1 MPSEPQGGR
10 TPSSNMRGVMKQVDL
25 LLDYYENKH
34 IERTNK
40 PSGINRIRE
49 KWNVKEMLESIGAS
63 RARDVINQFFSTKRS
78 RYDITLMLYNYDSLL
93 QMHELQER
101 DRDRRI
107 ELAKQTK
114 ERVERLKNESR
125 G

>member
-78 RYDITLMLYNYDSLL
+78 RYDITWMLYNYDSLL

>member
-49 KWNVKEMLESIGAS
+49 KWNVKEMLESISAS

-78 RYDITLMLYNYDSLL
+78 RYDITWMLYNYDSLL

>member
-1 MPSEPQGGR
+1 
-10 TPSSNMRGVMKQVDL
+10 MRGVMKQVDL

-78 RYDITLMLYNYDSLL
+78 RYDITWMLYNYDSLL